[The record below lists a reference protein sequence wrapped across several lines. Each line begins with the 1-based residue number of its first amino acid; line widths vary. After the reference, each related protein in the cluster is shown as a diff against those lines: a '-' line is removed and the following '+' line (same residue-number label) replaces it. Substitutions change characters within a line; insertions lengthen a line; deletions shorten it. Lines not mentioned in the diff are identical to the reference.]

1 MGIQPVERPIGDYPR
16 RSEPPPREG
25 AVDELTGE
33 EETASRAETVQA
45 PRPASEQEQADQQ
58 EEQEAEDGR
67 ARGVLRLLREG
78 HFKGVADVRLRIN
91 FHEEL
96 EAARTTQVQ
105 QTADAAVQQVTGE
118 VMTAIDTAAADGAL
132 PEGTAEPIRGLTG
145 DFAADAAQA
154 AADSAGDRDASLSGL
169 QDAFG
174 RLTEGIAALATD
186 PEQAE
191 PEAPDGGDALQPT
204 SLENFIE
211 GLESI
216 FARVLEGFEQDAP
229 EGDGLPPLSPPH
241 GNGTA
246 YERFLAIYNSLRG
259 VQIDEA
265 EPTSEGTTD
274 LTV

>member
-1 MGIQPVERPIGDYPR
+1 
-16 RSEPPPREG
+16 
-25 AVDELTGE
+25 LTGE
-33 EETASRAETVQA
+33 EETATRAETVEA
-45 PRPASEQEQADQQ
+45 PRPASEPEQADQQ
-58 EEQEAEDGR
+58 EEQETEDGR

-105 QTADAAVQQVTGE
+105 QTAEAAVRQLTEE
-118 VMTAIDTAAADGAL
+118 VTAAVADQAL
-132 PEGTAEPIRGLTG
+132 PEATAEAVRGLAD
-145 DFAADAAQA
+145 DFAAEASQA
-154 AADSAGDRDASLSGL
+154 AAESAGNRDAFLTGL

-174 RLTEGIAALATD
+174 RLTEGLAALAAE

-216 FARVLEGFEQDAP
+216 FTRVLEGFEEDAP

-241 GNGTA
+241 GNGSA

-259 VQIDEA
+259 VQVDEA

-274 LTV
+274 VTA